1 MNAKKLGKFIVA
13 DPEICHG
20 QPTFQGTRIL
30 VKTVLAQVA
39 RGEDW
44 DTILS
49 DWDGKINEEAIS
61 EAVRIASEALIALES
76 VPAPEPEMVAD

>member
-1 MNAKKLGKFIVA
+1 MKAKELGKFIVA

-20 QPTFQGTRIL
+20 QPTFRGTRIL

>member
-1 MNAKKLGKFIVA
+1 MKKKQLGKYIVA

-20 QPTFQGTRIL
+20 QPTFRGTRIL

-44 DTILS
+44 QTIIS
-49 DWDGKINEEAIS
+49 DWEGKLNEEGIS
-61 EAVRIASEALIALES
+61 EAVRIASEALSAHES

>member
-1 MNAKKLGKFIVA
+1 MKARKLGKFIVA

-20 QPTFQGTRIL
+20 KPTFRGTRIL

-44 DTILS
+44 QTIIS
-49 DWDGKINEEAIS
+49 DWDGKITEEDIS
-61 EAVRIASEALIALES
+61 EAVRLASKALVAHQSAS
-76 VPAPEPEMVAD
+76 VPETGLVAD

>member
-1 MNAKKLGKFIVA
+1 MQAKQLGKYIVA

-20 QPTFQGTRIL
+20 QPTFRGTRIL

-44 DTILS
+44 QVIVS
-49 DWDGKINEEAIS
+49 QWDGKVNLEGIS
-61 EAVRIASEALIALES
+61 EAVRIASEALIAHES
-76 VPAPEPEMVAD
+76 VPASESEMVAD